1 MAMRPLQTV
10 INIGTLMGLMALAG
24 CAGKGKVVYL
34 DIQAEPLVAQATQD
48 VHELNV
54 AVVPLED
61 LRPQKSRLGSRTH
74 LGGGVTHFDVPGGN
88 PGEVIARVIADYLK
102 QKGWRVWVKSP
113 GGPMPQGGADVTMR
127 GQVQQFSANAKSRF
141 FSTEITVKTKLTIQ
155 VLNVADNSHTSMT
168 LDGARTASVFWFEPE
183 DVQKLLNETLKES
196 LAKLTADAKDENRSL
211 RLK

>member
-1 MAMRPLQTV
+1 MTMRLLQTV
-10 INIGTLMGLMALAG
+10 IGIGSLIGLMALAG
-24 CAGKGKVVYL
+24 CAGKGEVVYL
-34 DIQAEPLVAQATQD
+34 DIQAAPLVAQATQD

-61 LRPQKSRLGSRTH
+61 LRPQKTRLGSRTH
-74 LGGGVTHFDVPGGN
+74 LGGGVTHFDVLGGK
-88 PGEVIARVIADYLK
+88 PGEVVAQVIADYLK

-113 GGPMPQGGADVTMR
+113 GGPEPQGGADVMMR

-155 VLNVADNSHTSMT
+155 ALNAADNSTTSMN
-168 LDGARTASVFWFEPE
+168 LDGARTESVFWFEPE

-196 LAKLTADAKDENRSL
+196 LVKLTADTKVEKRSL